1 MLINGY
7 EIEFD
12 NTDVEQ
18 NERFENAILNMQEK
32 DKNIQEKIKQ
42 LDGDIHSRSKSLRM
56 QCEIVFEFFDEIF
69 GEGTHKNIF
78 KNKVSLKLCIDTVEE
93 FIAEIVAKDKEY
105 SRMLENK
112 TKKYSS
118 NRAKRK

>member
-69 GEGTHKNIF
+69 GEGSHKNII
-78 KNKVSLKLCIDTVEE
+78 KNKVSLKLCVDTVEE